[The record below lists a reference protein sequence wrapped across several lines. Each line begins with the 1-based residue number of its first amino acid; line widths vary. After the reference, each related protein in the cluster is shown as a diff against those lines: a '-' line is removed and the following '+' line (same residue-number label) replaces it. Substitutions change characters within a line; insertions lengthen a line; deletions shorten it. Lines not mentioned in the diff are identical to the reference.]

1 MSYLLNTTDDNVVET
16 PDESLT
22 VSIYVPGM
30 FPSFLGDLIA
40 VVEIEV
46 GPPSFTQNTA
56 TSVKWNVENRVKFTG
71 MCLLWG
77 GDTSGRDE
85 LRQSSIISPRPL
97 LSFTLWKTETS
108 EALNP
113 HRISTR
119 PGCCSGGRDEHI
131 AWRGRQRLLFVFCG
145 WCRCPTIN

>member
-46 GPPSFTQNTA
+46 SLT
-56 TSVKWNVENRVKFTG
+56 
-71 MCLLWG
+71 
-77 GDTSGRDE
+77 
-85 LRQSSIISPRPL
+85 RPL
-97 LSFTLWKTETS
+97 VDTAS
-108 EALNP
+108 
-113 HRISTR
+113 IVD
-119 PGCCSGGRDEHI
+119 GGE
-131 AWRGRQRLLFVFCG
+131 G
-145 WCRCPTIN
+145 

>member
-46 GPPSFTQNTA
+46 GPPSPAQNT
-56 TSVKWNVENRVKFTG
+56 TVPVE
-71 MCLLWG
+71 
-77 GDTSGRDE
+77 
-85 LRQSSIISPRPL
+85 
-97 LSFTLWKTETS
+97 
-108 EALNP
+108 
-113 HRISTR
+113 
-119 PGCCSGGRDEHI
+119 
-131 AWRGRQRLLFVFCG
+131 
-145 WCRCPTIN
+145 

>member
-46 GPPSFTQNTA
+46 GLARSLVDRA
-56 TSVKWNVENRVKFTG
+56 IS
-71 MCLLWG
+71 LLW
-77 GDTSGRDE
+77 
-85 LRQSSIISPRPL
+85 
-97 LSFTLWKTETS
+97 
-108 EALNP
+108 
-113 HRISTR
+113 
-119 PGCCSGGRDEHI
+119 
-131 AWRGRQRLLFVFCG
+131 
-145 WCRCPTIN
+145 